1 MVRIFLNYTSS
12 YNDYLGWK
20 EKKNKEK
27 TIKNKTNKISRKN
40 KTAIKRQKIQTKGL
54 KKINITE
61 TLKEDNK
68 SFNTK

>member
-1 MVRIFLNYTSS
+1 MITL
-12 YNDYLGWK
+12 DGK
-20 EKKNKEK
+20 KKKNKEK
-27 TIKNKTNKISRKN
+27 TIKNKTNKILRKN